1 MSLNVIDKYV
11 EKKKKDLFEYAKIL
25 AEIICIDD
33 NKLWK
38 NKEEFKSLAKAVIEK
53 YASVYYF
60 ENNANR
66 DNPIKYS
73 NDNINN
79 VLKSIIEYYKTNN
92 NMTVL
97 RTNKNEVFL
106 LSVII
111 CTSCYL
117 DFACNV
123 VDGDFIDTKNKFKYL
138 LLYLK
143 KTNILK
149 VYNNDKVT
157 INELFEQIKKNIK
170 EDEKA
175 FGYFKDTD
183 CMNKYYLYTGEPLYY
198 KFDFKKTIS
207 GLEEY
212 DTSLVLEVAKKYE
225 AKFLEISYELL
236 TADILMELV
245 SNRDMI
251 NYLVPVN
258 SILKKKKNLLK
269 IFDNSYIKGYMKLL
283 VNTKE
288 EAEYNDLLNDA
299 RKMGIKIIYEYDE
312 VDNVNA
318 DIFTYDMEIIV
329 KQEFIDNNKENAY
342 EWQKNNIKFVI
353 KNKED

>member
-38 NKEEFKSLAKAVIEK
+38 NKEEFKSLAKSVIEK
-53 YASVYYF
+53 YASIYYF

>member
-269 IFDNSYIKGYMKLL
+269 IFDNNYIKGYIKLL
-283 VNTKE
+283 VNTKD

>member
-269 IFDNSYIKGYMKLL
+269 IFDNNYIKGYMKLL

>member
-1 MSLNVIDKYV
+1 M
-11 EKKKKDLFEYAKIL
+11 
-25 AEIICIDD
+25 
-33 NKLWK
+33 
-38 NKEEFKSLAKAVIEK
+38 
-53 YASVYYF
+53 
-60 ENNANR
+60 
-66 DNPIKYS
+66 
-73 NDNINN
+73 
-79 VLKSIIEYYKTNN
+79 
-92 NMTVL
+92 
-97 RTNKNEVFL
+97 
-106 LSVII
+106 
-111 CTSCYL
+111 
-117 DFACNV
+117 
-123 VDGDFIDTKNKFKYL
+123 
-138 LLYLK
+138 
-143 KTNILK
+143 
-149 VYNNDKVT
+149 
-157 INELFEQIKKNIK
+157 
-170 EDEKA
+170 
-175 FGYFKDTD
+175 KDTD

>member
-25 AEIICIDD
+25 EKIICIED

-79 VLKSIIEYYKTNN
+79 VLKSIIEYYKTND
-92 NMTVL
+92 NMAVL
-97 RTNKNEVFL
+97 KVNKNEIFL

-123 VDGDFIDTKNKFKYL
+123 VDGDFVDTKNKFKYL

-175 FGYFKDTD
+175 FGYFKDDD
-183 CMNKYYLYTGEPLYY
+183 CKNKYYLYTGEPLYY
-198 KFDFKKTIS
+198 KFDFKKTIPE
-207 GLEEY
+207 LEEY
-212 DTSLVLEVAKKYE
+212 DASLVSEVSKKYE

-283 VNTKE
+283 VNTKD

-299 RKMGIKIIYEYDE
+299 RKLGIKIIYEYDG

-329 KQEFIDNNKENAY
+329 RQEFIDNNKENAY

>member
-283 VNTKE
+283 VNTKD

-329 KQEFIDNNKENAY
+329 KQEFIANNKENAY